1 MRINK
6 NTLSA
11 AEFLVAALIVLGHNV
26 FRVLPNEVPILFVLG
41 LASARVRQ
49 GRWTALG
56 LDKPSSWRRT
66 LIIAFVAVVLRLV
79 LGEISDT
86 ITAHFWPPSSA
97 PAGASA
103 IKGNLLEAG
112 KWLVIVW
119 TFAAFGEEIAYR
131 GYIINRGA
139 EALGASRAAYVMA
152 MCASAVLFGYG
163 HYYKGPSGIID
174 DTIAG
179 LILGGAYLV
188 SGRNLWAPI
197 IAHGLIDTIGI
208 VVVFFGGT

>member
-1 MRINK
+1 MRITK
-6 NTLSA
+6 NTLGA
-11 AEFLVAALIVLGHNV
+11 AEFLVAALIVIGHNV
-26 FRVLPNEVPILFVLG
+26 FHILPNEVPILVVLG

-49 GRWTALG
+49 GRWKALG
-56 LDKPSSWRRT
+56 LEKPSSWKRA
-66 LIIAFVAVVLRLV
+66 LVVAAVAVVLRLV
-79 LGEISDT
+79 LGEISDAV
-86 ITAHFWPPSSA
+86 TAHFWPPSSA
-97 PAGASA
+97 PSGASA

-112 KWLVIVW
+112 KWLAIVW

-139 EALGASRAAYVMA
+139 EALGASRLAYVIA
-152 MCASAVLFGYG
+152 MCASAVLFGFG

-208 VVVFFGGT
+208 AVVYFGGT